1 MHAMLYAVGT
11 EFAIMVA
18 LVWLPTAREHA
29 DTTPQLSKYPTLKH
43 PFPCARKIYRQTFFR
58 GLRASGDEKKLP
70 TKIEIL
76 KMPHILH
83 RRNRSSTRSIL
94 LLSAVPLV
102 ITPQIIP
109 ETLFSC
115 WFFRKKILKIV
126 RRFPKPI
133 LPTLL

>member
-1 MHAMLYAVGT
+1 MLYAVGT
-11 EFAIMVA
+11 EFAIKVA

-109 ETLFSC
+109 ETLFSIS
-115 WFFRKKILKIV
+115 FSG
-126 RRFPKPI
+126 RR
-133 LPTLL
+133 L